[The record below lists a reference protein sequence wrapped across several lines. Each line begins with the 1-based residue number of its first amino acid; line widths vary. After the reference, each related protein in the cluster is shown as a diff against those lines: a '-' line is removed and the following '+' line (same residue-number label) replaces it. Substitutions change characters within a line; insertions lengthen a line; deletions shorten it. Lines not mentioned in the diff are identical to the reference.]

1 VKQNA
6 IGGSRPA
13 ATPTERSHPKNPSVH
28 APTEALAW
36 WLVLLELFQPI
47 FTAPTFAAFEEL
59 LTAWVLC
66 PARRT
71 VTGMMRG
78 GDLVHRRPHD
88 AYHRLIR
95 AAAWSLDELWD
106 LTAELLVGL
115 FAEEG
120 RIDLLL
126 DDTLFHRRGRKI
138 NGAGIFRDAVRSS
151 GGSVVYDRGLNLVV
165 LALRVKAP
173 WGGEPLALPL
183 AVRLH
188 RKGGRTMLDLSAE
201 SIHRLAE
208 HFPNRT
214 FHLIAD
220 GAYGPLAGWGLP
232 RTAVTSRIRRDAAL
246 YGFPP
251 LPRKGQVGR
260 PPKKGA
266 RLAPLPRWANHTRN
280 GWTRA
285 IVDRRGRLE
294 ERLLLAREVLWYHVC
309 GAEPIRVV
317 VSRDPK
323 GHEKDDFFFTTDLTM
338 NPGEI
343 ISHYHGRWPIED
355 TLRAAKQSLG
365 GEEPQTWKGRGP
377 ERAASLAFWLYS
389 MVWTWYLASHGP
401 KPKLVKLPWYP
412 KKVRPSFIDAVS
424 ALRGELW
431 RERVSSNS
439 EGERRVREITRP
451 LIEAL
456 ELSR

>member
-1 VKQNA
+1 MRPNA
-6 IGGSRPA
+6 IGGSREA
-13 ATPTERSHPKNPSVH
+13 ATQKQRAHPKNPAVH
-28 APTEALAW
+28 STTEALAW
-36 WLVLLELFQPI
+36 WLVLLELFEPI
-47 FTAPTFAAFEEL
+47 FTAPAFSLFQEL

-78 GDLVHRRPHD
+78 GGLVRRRPHD

-95 AAAWSLDELWD
+95 SAAWSLDGLWD
-106 LTAELLVGL
+106 LTAELLIGL
-115 FAEEG
+115 FAEKD

-138 NGAGIFRDAVRSS
+138 DGAGTFRDAVRSS
-151 GGSVVYDRGLNLVV
+151 GVSVVYDRGLNLVV
-165 LALRVKAP
+165 LALRVKPP

-188 RKGGRTMLDLSAE
+188 RKGGPTLLDLGAAA
-201 SIHRLAE
+201 IRRLAE
-208 HFPNRT
+208 RFPDRS

-220 GAYGPLAGWGLP
+220 GAYAPLAGWGLP
-232 RTAVTSRIRRDAAL
+232 RTDVTSRIRRDAAL
-246 YGFPP
+246 YALPP
-251 LPRKGQVGR
+251 PPRKGRVGR

-280 GWTRA
+280 GWAKA

-309 GAEPIRVV
+309 GTQPVRVV

-323 GHEKDDFFFTTDLTM
+323 GHEKDDFLVTTDLGLS
-338 NPGEI
+338 PGSVV
-343 ISHYHGRWPIED
+343 SHYHGRWPIEE
-355 TLRAAKQSLG
+355 TLRSAKQSLG
-365 GEEPQTWKGRGP
+365 GEEPQTWKRKGP

-389 MVWTWYLASHGP
+389 VVWAWYLESQGP
-401 KPKLVKLPWYP
+401 KPRLVKLPWYP
-412 KKVRPSFIDAVS
+412 KKVRPSFHDAVS
-424 ALRGELW
+424 ELRGELW
-431 RERVSSNS
+431 RAEVSSRS
-439 EGERRVREITRP
+439 EGEPRVREITRP
-451 LIEAL
+451 LVEAL
-456 ELSR
+456 ALTR